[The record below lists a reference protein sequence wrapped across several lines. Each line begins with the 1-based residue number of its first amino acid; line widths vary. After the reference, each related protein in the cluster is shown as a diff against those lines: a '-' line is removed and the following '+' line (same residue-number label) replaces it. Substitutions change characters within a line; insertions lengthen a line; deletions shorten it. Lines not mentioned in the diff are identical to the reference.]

1 VERTL
6 GTDGGGV
13 DCWIRASG
21 LDLRSS
27 ARDRWASSSHFS
39 EKIREENM
47 TTPIA
52 KLIHRPTIATP
63 RVALLTIFV
72 IAAPF
77 LYAQEASQLAAD
89 DEHNSPAA
97 LVRQVHDATRQ
108 FIDVNNATAAGYGPF
123 LGCVTGPDH
132 GAMGIHYVN
141 GALLGETQ
149 LDASKPQALIY
160 EPVNGKLRLV
170 GVEFI
175 VDAATWL
182 ASNGN
187 TPPVLDGQVF
197 QFVVAPNRFNIPSF
211 FELHVWAWRDNP
223 QGAFVDWNNRVTC
236 EHQ

>member
-1 VERTL
+1 
-6 GTDGGGV
+6 
-13 DCWIRASG
+13 
-21 LDLRSS
+21 
-27 ARDRWASSSHFS
+27 
-39 EKIREENM
+39 M
-47 TTPIA
+47 TPIA
-52 KLIHRPTIATP
+52 RLIHRATIATL
-63 RVALLTIFV
+63 RLALLAIVV

-77 LYAQEASQLAAD
+77 LYAQEASQHAAD
-89 DEHNSPAA
+89 DSTAT
-97 LVRQVHDATRQ
+97 LVRQVRDATRE

-141 GALLGETQ
+141 GTLLGETQ

-175 VDAATWL
+175 VDAAIWL

-197 QFVVAPNRFNIPSF
+197 QFVGAPNRFNIPSF

-223 QGAFVDWNNRVTC
+223 QGAFVDWNNHVTC
-236 EHQ
+236 ERQ